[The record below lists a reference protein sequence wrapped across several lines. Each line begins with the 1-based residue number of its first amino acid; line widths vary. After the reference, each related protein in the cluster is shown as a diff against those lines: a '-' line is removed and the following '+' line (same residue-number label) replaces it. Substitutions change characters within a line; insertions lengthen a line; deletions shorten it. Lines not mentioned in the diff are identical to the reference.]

1 MCCCVNNIDDGSDGV
16 LWILLTEPETQKP
29 GCLGLVGTGK
39 KKKYRVCH
47 ELIRIL
53 EKDNV

>member
-1 MCCCVNNIDDGSDGV
+1 MCCCVNNIGDGSDGV

-39 KKKYRVCH
+39 KKYRVCH